1 MASSPGRRSSVGLR
15 HRGMEMARRRLT
27 GMSLDLAAIYR
38 DLHANPE
45 LSFQEHRTAGVVAD
59 TLARLGFAVTS
70 GIGRT
75 GVAGVLENGDGPTV
89 LLRADMD
96 GLPVLEATGLPYAST
111 ARGIDPDGHDV
122 PVMHACGH
130 DVHVTCLLGASERL
144 IDDRASWTGTL
155 VVLFQPAEEWGGGA
169 QAMVDDD
176 LYGRV
181 PTPDVVL
188 GQHVAPFPAGIAAV
202 HAGVAMAAAD
212 SLTVHL
218 HGTGGHGSRPETT
231 VDPVYLAAAT
241 TVRLQGVV
249 ARELAATDAAV
260 VTVGQIHAGTK
271 HNIIPAEAMLGLSVR
286 SFDEHVRT
294 KVLAAIERIVKAEA
308 AASGAPREPQIA
320 YDEAFPLTINEP
332 GATERT
338 SAALRAALG
347 DDRVIDPGVVSGS
360 EDVGILASAAGVP
373 LVYWFLGGSDPSLFG
388 DALTTG
394 RMPDDIPSNHSPHF
408 APLIDPTL
416 DTGVVALV
424 AAAKEWLGRA

>member
-1 MASSPGRRSSVGLR
+1 
-15 HRGMEMARRRLT
+15 
-27 GMSLDLAAIYR
+27 MSLDLPAVYR

-45 LSFQEHRTAGVVAD
+45 LSFQEHRTAGIVAE
-59 TLARLGFAVTS
+59 TLGLLGFTVTT

-75 GVAGVLENGDGPTV
+75 GVVGVVENGEGPTV

-96 GLPVLEATGLPYAST
+96 GLPVLEATGLSYAST

-144 IDDRASWTGTL
+144 AAERDSWAGTL

-176 LYGRV
+176 LFGRV
-181 PTPDVVL
+181 PKPDIVL
-188 GQHVAPFPAGIAAV
+188 GQHVAPFPAGFAGV
-202 HAGVAMAAAD
+202 RAGVAMAAAD
-212 SLTVHL
+212 SLTVRL

-231 VDPVYLAAAT
+231 VDPVYLAAST
-241 TVRLQGVV
+241 TVRLQGIV

-286 SFDEHVRT
+286 SFDEQVRA
-294 KVLAAIERIVKAEA
+294 KVLASIERVVAAEA
-308 AASGAPREPQIA
+308 VASGAPREPEVT
-320 YDEAFPLTINEP
+320 YGERFPLTVNDP
-332 GATERT
+332 AATERT
-338 SAALRAALG
+338 AAALRRALG
-347 DDRVIDPGVVSGS
+347 DDRVIDPGLVSGS
-360 EDVGILASAAGVP
+360 EDVGVLAMAAGVP
-373 LVYWFLGGSDPSLFG
+373 LVYWFLGGTDPSLFG
-388 DALTTG
+388 DFLATG

-408 APLIDPTL
+408 APLIEPTL
-416 DTGVVALV
+416 STGVTTLV
-424 AAAKEWLGRA
+424 TAAREWLGTASD

>member
-1 MASSPGRRSSVGLR
+1 
-15 HRGMEMARRRLT
+15 
-27 GMSLDLAAIYR
+27 MSLDLDAVYR

-45 LSFQEHRTAGVVAD
+45 LSFQEHRTAGIVAE
-59 TLARLGFAVTS
+59 ALGRFGFDVTT

-75 GVAGVLENGDGPTV
+75 GVVGVLENGEGPTV

-111 ARGIDPDGHDV
+111 ARGTDPDGHDV

-144 IDDRASWTGTL
+144 VADRNSWTGTL

-188 GQHVAPFPAGIAAV
+188 GQHVAPFPAGFAAV

-241 TVRLQGVV
+241 TMRLQGIV

-260 VTVGQIHAGTK
+260 VTVGQLHAGTK
-271 HNIIPAEAMLGLSVR
+271 HNIIPAEATLGLSVR

-294 KVLAAIERIVKAEA
+294 KVLASIERIVKAEA
-308 AASGAPREPQIA
+308 AASGAPREPEIVF
-320 YDEAFPLTINEP
+320 DERFPLTVNEP
-332 GATERT
+332 AATERT
-338 SAALRAALG
+338 AAALRAALG

-373 LVYWFLGGSDPSLFG
+373 LVYWFLGGADPSLFG
-388 DALTTG
+388 DALATG
-394 RMPDDIPSNHSPHF
+394 RMPDDIPSNHSPYF

-416 DTGVVALV
+416 EAGVVALV
-424 AAAKEWLGRA
+424 AAAREWLGRA

>member
-1 MASSPGRRSSVGLR
+1 
-15 HRGMEMARRRLT
+15 
-27 GMSLDLAAIYR
+27 MSLDLSAVYR

-45 LSFQEHRTAGVVAD
+45 LSFQERRTAGIVAE
-59 TLARLGFAVTS
+59 TLGRLGFAVTT

-75 GVAGVLENGDGPTV
+75 GVVGVLENGDGPTV

-111 ARGIDPDGHDV
+111 ARGTDPDGQDV

-144 IDDRASWTGTL
+144 VAERDAWNGTL

-176 LYGRV
+176 LYARV

-188 GQHVAPFPAGIAAV
+188 GQHVAPFPAGFAAV

-212 SLTVHL
+212 SLTVRL

-231 VDPVYLAAAT
+231 VDPVYLAAST
-241 TVRLQGVV
+241 TVRLQGIV
-249 ARELAATDAAV
+249 AREISPTDAAV
-260 VTVGQIHAGTK
+260 VTVGQLHAGTK
-271 HNIIPAEAMLGLSVR
+271 HNIIPSEATLGLSVR
-286 SFDEHVRT
+286 SFDEPVRA

-308 AASGAPREPQIA
+308 VASGAPREPEIV
-320 YDEAFPLTINEP
+320 YDERFPLTVNDP
-332 GATERT
+332 AATERT
-338 SAALRAALG
+338 AAALRSALG
-347 DDRVIDPGVVSGS
+347 ADRVIDPGIISGS

-388 DALTTG
+388 DALSTG

-408 APLIDPTL
+408 APLIEPTL
-416 DTGVVALV
+416 ETGVVALV
-424 AAAKEWLGRA
+424 AAAREWLGAV

>member
-1 MASSPGRRSSVGLR
+1 
-15 HRGMEMARRRLT
+15 
-27 GMSLDLAAIYR
+27 MSFDLATVYR

-45 LSFQEHRTAGVVAD
+45 LSFQEHRTAGIVAE
-59 TLARLGFAVTS
+59 ALGRFGYTVTT

-75 GVAGVLENGDGPTV
+75 GVVGVLENGDGPTV

-111 ARGIDPDGHDV
+111 ARGTDPGGHDV

-144 IDDRASWTGTL
+144 AADRAAWTGTL
-155 VVLFQPAEEWGGGA
+155 IVLFQPAEEWGGGA
-169 QAMVDDD
+169 QAMVDDG
-176 LYGRV
+176 LLGRV

-188 GQHVAPFPAGIAAV
+188 GQHVAPFPAGFAAV

-212 SLTVHL
+212 SITVHL

-241 TVRLQGVV
+241 TVRLQGIV
-249 ARELAATDAAV
+249 AREVAATDAAV
-260 VTVGQIHAGTK
+260 VTVGQLHAGTK

-308 AASGAPREPQIA
+308 EASGAPREPEVV
-320 YDEAFPLTINEP
+320 YDERFPLTVNEP
-332 GATERT
+332 AATERT
-338 SAALRAALG
+338 AAALRGALG
-347 DDRVIDPGVVSGS
+347 DDRVIDPGLISGS
-360 EDVGILASAAGVP
+360 EDVGVLASAAGVP

-388 DALTTG
+388 AGFATG
-394 RMPDDIPSNHSPHF
+394 RMPDGLPSNHSPHF
-408 APLIDPTL
+408 APLIEPTL
-416 DTGVVALV
+416 ETGVVALV
-424 AAAKEWLGRA
+424 AAAREWLGAA